1 MPSSPLRSLAMP
13 LMMTLVL
20 GVPRLV
26 HETSGETGG
35 WTGDYETSSTAP
47 NPSERV
53 PSDAT
58 PDHARGLPAADQD
71 DPYEDGA
78 SDSPDSLISP

>member
-1 MPSSPLRSLAMP
+1 MPRSPLRSLAMP

-47 NPSERV
+47 NPSEQF
-53 PSDAT
+53 PLDAT
-58 PDHARGLPAADQD
+58 PDHGRSLPAADQD

-78 SDSPDSLISP
+78 SGRPDSLISP